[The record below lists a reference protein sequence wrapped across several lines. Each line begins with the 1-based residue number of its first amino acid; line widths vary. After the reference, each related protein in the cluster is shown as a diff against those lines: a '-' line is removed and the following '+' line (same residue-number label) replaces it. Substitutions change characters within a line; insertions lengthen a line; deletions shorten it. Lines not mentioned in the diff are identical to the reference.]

1 MNQRVMSMSG
11 KILVV
16 EDNADARE
24 LLVCALELEG
34 FAAISANDGRRAIE
48 VAKAEAPELIITDIN
63 MPEMDGIQMIRIM
76 RGLSD
81 LKDVPILVISAYQ
94 SGIIREAIE
103 AGATASMKK
112 PLEFQELIKLIVSL
126 LPSMLVIGLVSLLNY
141 LLG

>member
-1 MNQRVMSMSG
+1 MSG

-34 FAAISANDGRRAIE
+34 FAAISAGDGRRAIE

-76 RGLSD
+76 RGLSE